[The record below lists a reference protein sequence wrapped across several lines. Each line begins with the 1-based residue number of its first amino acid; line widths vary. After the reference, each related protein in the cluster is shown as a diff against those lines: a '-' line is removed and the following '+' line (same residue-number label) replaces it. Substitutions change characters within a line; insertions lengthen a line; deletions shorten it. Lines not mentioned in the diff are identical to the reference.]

1 MLNTR
6 SIEGATM
13 VRLAFLLYSVFAY
26 AVFFGAFL
34 YLIAFVAN
42 VAVPLTVDVGP
53 AVSPAVAL
61 WVDLALIALFGL
73 QHSVMARPAFKR
85 WFTRFVSPAIERSTF
100 VLASSLVLVLL
111 FWAWRPLPTTIW
123 RAEGALGTVL
133 LAACA
138 LGWGTVLL
146 STFLINHFDL
156 FGLRQAWLHFLQRP
170 LTPLAFRTTLLYRL
184 VRHPIM
190 LGFLIA
196 FWFTPHMTAGHLLFA
211 AGMTVYILI
220 GVRHEERDLVHALGD
235 TYVRYRRETPAFIP
249 GLPGASED
257 LPAEGITARHPG

>member
-1 MLNTR
+1 MIRIAL
-6 SIEGATM
+6 
-13 VRLAFLLYSVFAY
+13 LLYSVAAY
-26 AVFFGAFL
+26 AVFLGVFL

-42 VAVPLTVDVGP
+42 IAVPRSIDVGP
-53 AVSPAVAL
+53 AASPMVAL
-61 WVDLALIALFGL
+61 ALNLALIGLFGL

-85 WFTRFVSPAIERSTF
+85 WITRFVPPAIERSTF
-100 VLASSLVLVLL
+100 VLAASLVLVLL
-111 FWAWRPLPTTIW
+111 FWAWRPLPATVW
-123 RAEGALGTVL
+123 RAEGALATGQ

-138 LGWGTVLL
+138 VGWGTVLL

-170 LTPLAFRTTLLYRL
+170 LAPLGFRTTLLYKL

-220 GVRHEERDLVHALGD
+220 GVRHEERDLVQALGP
-235 TYVRYRRETPAFIP
+235 TYAEYRRETPAFVP
-249 GLPGASED
+249 GLPGARDD
-257 LPAEGITARHPG
+257 LPAEGITPGHSS

>member
-1 MLNTR
+1 ML
-6 SIEGATM
+6 
-13 VRLAFLLYSVFAY
+13 RLAVLLYSVTAY
-26 AVFFGAFL
+26 AVFFGVFL

-42 VAVPLTVDVGP
+42 IAVPRSIDIGP
-53 AVSPAVAL
+53 EAPPAAAL
-61 WVDLALIALFGL
+61 LIDLALIALFGL
-73 QHSVMARPAFKR
+73 QHSVMARPPFKR
-85 WFTRFVSPAIERSTF
+85 WLTRFIPAPMERSTY
-100 VLASSLVLVLL
+100 VLAASLMLALL
-111 FWAWRPLPTTIW
+111 FWLWRPLPFTLW
-123 RAEGALGTVL
+123 RAEGAMATAL
-133 LAACA
+133 LAASA
-138 LGWGTVLL
+138 MGWGTVLL

-170 LTPLAFRTTLLYRL
+170 LTPLVFRTTLLYRL

-220 GVRHEERDLVHALGD
+220 GVRHEEGDLVQALGPK
-235 TYVRYRRETPAFIP
+235 YVAYRRETPAFVP

-257 LPAEGITARHPG
+257 LPETGITAKHPG

>member
-1 MLNTR
+1 MT
-6 SIEGATM
+6 
-13 VRLAFLLYSVFAY
+13 RLAFLLYSVAAY
-26 AVFFGAFL
+26 AVFLGAFL

-42 VAVPLTVDVGP
+42 IAVPRSIDIGP
-53 AVSPAVAL
+53 DASPLVAL
-61 WVDLALIALFGL
+61 AINLALIALFGV

-85 WFTRFVSPAIERSTF
+85 WITRFVSPAIERSTF
-100 VLASSLVLVLL
+100 VLAASLVLVLL
-111 FWAWRPLPTTIW
+111 FWQWRPLTATVW
-123 RAEGALGTVL
+123 QADGALGTAL
-133 LAACA
+133 LAASA

-170 LTPLAFRTTLLYRL
+170 LVPLVFRTTLLYKL

-196 FWFTPHMTAGHLLFA
+196 FWFTPHMTLGHLLFA
-211 AGMTVYILI
+211 AGMTLYILI
-220 GVRHEERDLVHALGD
+220 GVRHEERDLVQALGD
-235 TYVRYRRETPAFIP
+235 EYVKYRRETPAFVP
-249 GLPGASED
+249 GLPGASDD

>member
-1 MLNTR
+1 MKR
-6 SIEGATM
+6 FAC
-13 VRLAFLLYSVFAY
+13 LLYSVLAY
-26 AVFFGAFL
+26 AVFFAAFL

-42 VAVPLTVDVGP
+42 IAVPRSLDVGP
-53 AVSPAVAL
+53 AASPMAAL
-61 WVDLALIALFGL
+61 AIDLALIALFGL

-85 WFTRFVSPAIERSTF
+85 WITRFVAPAIERSTF

-111 FWAWRPLPTTIW
+111 FWAWRPLTFTLW
-123 RAEGALGTVL
+123 RAEGMAATAL
-133 LAACA
+133 LALSA

-146 STFLINHFDL
+146 STFLIDHFDL
-156 FGLRQAWLHFLQRP
+156 FGLRQAWLHFLERP
-170 LTPLAFRTTLLYRL
+170 LTPLVFRTTLLYKL

-220 GVRHEERDLVHALGD
+220 GVRHEERDLVQALGEP
-235 TYVRYRRETPAFIP
+235 YVQYRRETPAFIP
-249 GLPGASED
+249 GLPGAADD
-257 LPAEGITARHPG
+257 LPGQGVARHPG